1 MEQVWG
7 KNYKLI
13 FLYYFNIKERHYI
26 ETSRF
31 PCKAASNL
39 PFFTTAGVVEMF
51 LLVLTVSCNF
61 ISTGF
66 SRGRFLLCFTNL
78 SIFLPTN
85 KGGFPLFLSFSIR
98 QFLSFFS
105 INFIQPLQ
113 ILKVLPSVLYNSEG
127 RR

>member
-13 FLYYFNIKERHYI
+13 FLYYFNIEERHYI
-26 ETSRF
+26 ETSIF
-31 PCKAASNL
+31 PCDWASTL
-39 PFFTTAGVVEMF
+39 PFPTTAGVVEMF
-51 LLVLTVSCNF
+51 LPVLTPSGNF

-66 SRGRFLLCFTNL
+66 IRGEFLLCFTNL
-78 SIFLPTN
+78 SIFPPTN
-85 KGGFPLFLSFSIR
+85 QGGFPLFLTFSIR

-113 ILKVLPSVLYNSEG
+113 ILKILPSVLYNSEG
-127 RR
+127 RG

>member
-13 FLYYFNIKERHYI
+13 FLYYFNLKERHYI
-26 ETSRF
+26 ETSIF
-31 PCKAASNL
+31 PCNWASTL
-39 PFFTTAGVVEMF
+39 PFPTTAGVVEMF
-51 LLVLTVSCNF
+51 LPVLTLSGNF

-66 SRGRFLLCFTNL
+66 IRGEFLLCFTNL

-85 KGGFPLFLSFSIR
+85 KGGFPTFISFSLREI
-98 QFLSFFS
+98 FSVFS

-113 ILKVLPSVLYNSEG
+113 ILKLLPSVLYNSEG